1 MATLPATVNQPAGVV
16 TSLPWLVRLRWLAV
30 LGQLGA
36 TVVAAAALEMEL
48 DLTWLLALV
57 GVEAASN
64 AALQLAVPRLE
75 RRLSREAGL
84 RLVAGV
90 LAADAAILTGLLL
103 ASGGPMNPFS
113 VFFLVQVALA
123 GVLLGALGAWLMVL
137 WTAMGFG
144 LLFLLTPGGASAH
157 AHHAHG
163 ASPSHL
169 HGMWIAYVMAAGFVA
184 AFVSGISGALAR
196 RERELVRLR
205 ERAEK
210 SERLGALG
218 AFSAGAAHEL
228 GTPLSTI
235 AVVAADLAS
244 SLAGDAPPTRADLD
258 GIRDDARLIR
268 SEVERCRGLLR
279 DLSERAGVWVGETPA
294 PTEVDAVARE
304 VAERLEGLAGG
315 RFTIDVAPGLGAVA
329 LPLRG
334 LVQSLVN
341 LGRNALD
348 ASAEAVVLSA
358 RAVPEGVALSVLD
371 RGPGLPPEVL
381 ARLGEP
387 FVTEKGPGA
396 DGLGLGLHLVMA
408 YADKVG
414 GTFVIGAREGG
425 GAVATLTVPRAMAA
439 TAAPQET
446 RA

>member
-1 MATLPATVNQPAGVV
+1 MVTTRPHTEVPPAGVV
-16 TSLPWLVRLRWLAV
+16 ASLPWLVRLRWLAV

-48 DLTWLLALV
+48 DLSALLALI
-57 GVEAASN
+57 GAEAISN
-64 AALQLAVPRLE
+64 AALQLALPRLE
-75 RRLSREAGL
+75 RRLSHAAGL
-84 RLVAGV
+84 RLVAAV
-90 LAADAAILTGLLL
+90 LAVDAAILTGLLL

-137 WTAMGFG
+137 WTALGFG
-144 LLFLLTPGGASAH
+144 LLFLLAPVGAH
-157 AHHAHG
+157 AHHEHG

-169 HGMWIAYVMAAGFVA
+169 HGMWIAYVMAAGSVA

-196 RERELVRLR
+196 REREVVRLR

-210 SERLGALG
+210 GERLGALG

-235 AVVAADLAS
+235 AVVASDLAAA
-244 SLAGDAPPTRADLD
+244 LVEPPSADEMPAL
-258 GIRDDARLIR
+258 RDDARLIR

-294 PTEVDAVARE
+294 TTPVAAVARE
-304 VAERLEGLAGG
+304 VGERLEGLGAG
-315 RFTIDVAPGLGAVA
+315 RFTVDVAPEVA
-329 LPLRG
+329 ARTMTLPLRG

-348 ASAEAVVLSA
+348 ASPGAVVLSA
-358 RAVPEGVALSVLD
+358 HEVPEGVAFSVLD
-371 RGPGLPPEVL
+371 RGPGLPAEVA

-387 FVTEKGPGA
+387 FVTEKAPGA

-414 GTFVIGAREGG
+414 GAFVIGGREGG
-425 GAVATLTVPRAMAA
+425 GAAATLTVPTAVSTGGAA
-439 TAAPQET
+439 
-446 RA
+446 